1 MRAGA
6 KFRAARLQNN
16 RHIGRE
22 ALHHAREFETGF
34 GAELPLPGKFNVGN
48 QAEDVVAIFLDKFC
62 GFLEVRTQQN
72 LRPRLHAEQFVR
84 DIDAFLNHT
93 SRLLNQLRVD
103 DGQKRRV
110 VANVVFNNQQ
120 DRNTHRACVVQHVAL
135 IFDVLDDRDED
146 AGVALPQEDAV
157 DIGDGIVCD
166 EILDL
171 AIIVSDDDDGNVE
184 SSATDFAGKLRGVH
198 IADGEIGD
206 DQIELRIRFGDRD
219 RFSAARNV
227 RDAGNLAQVQFERFV
242 DEEFVEASVFAEDE
256 RVVKARDQKDVLD
269 AEGHQVLETFE
280 ALFGVEDGL
289 GDGTNDHGL
298 DRELL
303 IILAWR
309 CAVDWGG

>member
-6 KFRAARLQNN
+6 KFRAARLQND

-34 GAELPLPGKFNVGN
+34 GAELPFPGKFDVRH
-48 QAEDVVAIFLDKFC
+48 QAKDVVAIFLYLLR
-62 GFLEVRTQQN
+62 GFFEVRTQQN
-72 LRPRLHAEQFVR
+72 LRPSLHADQFVR
-84 DIDAFLNHT
+84 DVDSFLNDT
-93 SRLLNQLRVD
+93 ARLLDEFGVD
-103 DGQKRRV
+103 NGQKRRV
-110 VANVVFNNQQ
+110 IANVVFDDEQH
-120 DRNTHRACVVQHVAL
+120 RNAHRARVVQHIAL
-135 IFDVLDDRDED
+135 VFDVFDDRDQN
-146 AGVALPQEDAV
+146 AGVALPEKDAV
-157 DIGDGIVCD
+157 DIGDGIPRD

-171 AIIVSDDDDGNVE
+171 AIVVSEDDYGNVE

-219 RFSAARNV
+219 CFGATGDV

-242 DEEFVEASVFAEDE
+242 DEEFVEASIFAEDE

-269 AEGHQVLETFE
+269 AEGHQILEAFE

-289 GDGTNDHGL
+289 GDGANDHGL

-309 CAVDWGG
+309 